1 MGSELAPETVDTTA
15 NNVRK
20 RWRRVQELI
29 RKVWNRW
36 MREYLPT
43 IGSRHKWFLPTENL
57 KVGDVVLVIEPDAP
71 RRDWK
76 IGRIEAVYP
85 GQDGLVRVVDVR
97 SRGVVKRRPITRLS
111 PLEAEVL

>member
-29 RKVWNRW
+29 CKVWNRW
-36 MREYLPT
+36 
-43 IGSRHKWFLPTENL
+43 FLPTKNL
-57 KVGDVVLVIEPDAP
+57 KVGDVVLVIKPDTP

-76 IGRIEAVYP
+76 IGRMKVAYP
-85 GQDGLVRVVDVR
+85 GHDGLVRVVEVR
-97 SRGVVKRRPITRLS
+97 SGGVLKRRTITRLS

>member
-1 MGSELAPETVDTTA
+1 MGSELAPERVDTTA

-29 RKVWNRW
+29 CKVWNRW
-36 MREYLPT
+36 
-43 IGSRHKWFLPTENL
+43 FLPTKNL
-57 KVGDVVLVIEPDAP
+57 KVGDVVLVIEPDTP

-76 IGRIEAVYP
+76 IGRMKVVYP
-85 GQDGLVRVVDVR
+85 GHDGLVRVVDVR
-97 SRGVVKRRPITRLS
+97 SGGVLKRRTITRLS